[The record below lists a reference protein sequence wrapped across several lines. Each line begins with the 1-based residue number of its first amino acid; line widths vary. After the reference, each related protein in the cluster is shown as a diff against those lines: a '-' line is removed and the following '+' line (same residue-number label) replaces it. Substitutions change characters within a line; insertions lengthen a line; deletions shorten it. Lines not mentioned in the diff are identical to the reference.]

1 MTNPKTLTLLIH
13 KYGKDVMVQIGDV
26 KTNCRAII
34 NPLRYKNKMYLD
46 ADMSDFGAI
55 DRTRFLYIG
64 PPEPDFTK
72 NWEGTTILSQ
82 GQKYSVTRADM
93 LCLGDMPLYIWAV
106 LGSVK
111 EG

>member
-1 MTNPKTLTLLIH
+1 MKNSKTLALLIH
-13 KYGKDVMVQIGDV
+13 KYGKDVTVQIDAE

-64 PPEPDFTK
+64 PPEPNFTQK
-72 NWEGTTILSQ
+72 WDATTVVSQ
-82 GQKYSVTRADM
+82 GQKYAVTRADM
-93 LCLGDMPLYIWAV
+93 ICVGDTPLYIWAV
-106 LGSVK
+106 LGNVK
-111 EG
+111 E